1 VEGEKLICQICG
13 KSFEAAQLI
22 SAELVRP
29 SVVELI
35 RKTHPDWSPSGY
47 ICMTDL
53 SGFRSRLVESLL
65 EAEVGELSDLEREV
79 VQSMHDQEVVSQN
92 VDAEYARHLSFGER
106 LADRIASF
114 GGSWR
119 FIMIFTLV
127 LIVWISVNSVL
138 ALRGSFDPYPFI
150 LLNLVLSCLA
160 AVQAPVIMMSQ
171 NRQEAKDRLR
181 AENDYQV
188 NLRAEL
194 EIRMLTERIEH
205 LLHHQWRH
213 LMEIQQLQTDLMEE
227 LARSSSGSA

>member
-1 VEGEKLICQICG
+1 
-13 KSFEAAQLI
+13 
-22 SAELVRP
+22 
-29 SVVELI
+29 
-35 RKTHPDWSPSGY
+35 
-47 ICMTDL
+47 
-53 SGFRSRLVESLL
+53 VESLL

-92 VDAEYARHLSFGER
+92 VDSEYARHLTFGER

-119 FIMIFTLV
+119 FIMIFTLLLV
-127 LIVWISVNSVL
+127 VWISVNSVL
-138 ALRGSFDPYPFI
+138 TLRGSFDPYPFI

-213 LMEIQQLQTDLMEE
+213 LMEIQQLQTDLMAE
-227 LARSSSGSA
+227 LARSSSGSAQGR